1 MAFGKKLGTKQIGE
15 LHAREFLGD
24 EVWIRWKM
32 DYDEM
37 MAYRKTIKGK
47 PDEAQAIILKM
58 NADWIEFYGSVLF
71 HSARLAMTNTC
82 ACTRCG
88 QKRNMGV

>member
-1 MAFGKKLGTKQIGE
+1 MLGKKMSARQIGE
-15 LHAREFLGD
+15 LHAREFFGD
-24 EVWIRWKM
+24 EVWIAWKM
-32 DYDEM
+32 DYDAM

-71 HSARLAMTNTC
+71 HSARLAASNMCT
-82 ACTRCG
+82 CTRCG
-88 QKRNMGV
+88 QKRSAGT